1 MATFTVI
8 YDANVLYPAP
18 LRSVLMFLAQTDLFR
33 ARWTLDIHE
42 EWIRNLLLKR
52 PDLSQEKLEGLR
64 DMMIDAIPDSL
75 VTGYEP
81 TIDGLILPDPDDR
94 HVLAAALR
102 ANAEI
107 IVPANLKDFPA
118 ESLMPYNVV
127 AQHPDDFILD
137 LIDLQPPLVLTCF
150 EEDRTHYRNPPYTV
164 EEYLENLQR
173 QGLSKTVAYLSEYHH
188 LI

>member
-1 MATFTVI
+1 MAAFTVI

-52 PDLSQEKLEGLR
+52 PDLSREKLEGLR
-64 DMMIDAIPDSL
+64 DMMIDTIPDSL

-81 TIDGLILPDPDDR
+81 AIAGLNLPDPNDR

-107 IVPANLKDFPA
+107 IVTANLKDFPP
-118 ESLMPYNVV
+118 ESL
-127 AQHPDDFILD
+127 
-137 LIDLQPPLVLTCF
+137 
-150 EEDRTHYRNPPYTV
+150 
-164 EEYLENLQR
+164 QR
-173 QGLSKTVAYLSEYHH
+173 RCPASR
-188 LI
+188 

>member
-1 MATFTVI
+1 KLPFHMAGNRRKIYFKDLLEYKAQQKAVSKKTMARLAQLSQEMGLMEYMATFTVI

-52 PDLSQEKLEGLR
+52 PDLSRKKLEWLR
-64 DMMIDAIPDSL
+64 DMMIEAVPDSL

-81 TIDGLILPDPDDR
+81 AIDGLEVPDPDDR

-107 IVPANLKDFPA
+107 IGTANLKDFP
-118 ESLMPYNVV
+118 
-127 AQHPDDFILD
+127 Q
-137 LIDLQPPLVLTCF
+137 T
-150 EEDRTHYRNPPYTV
+150 T
-164 EEYLENLQR
+164 
-173 QGLSKTVAYLSEYHH
+173 
-188 LI
+188 

>member
-33 ARWTLDIHE
+33 ARWTLEIHE
-42 EWIRNLLLKR
+42 EWIRNLLIKR
-52 PDLSQEKLEGLR
+52 PDLSREKLEGLR
-64 DMMIDAIPDSL
+64 DMMIEAIPDSL

-81 TIDGLILPDPDDR
+81 AIDGLDLPDLNDR

-107 IVPANLKDFPA
+107 IVTANLKDFPP
-118 ESLMPYNVV
+118 ESLKPFNVT

-137 LIDLQPPLVLTCF
+137 LIDLKPAPVLTCF
-150 EEDRTHYRNPPYTV
+150 KEDRTHYRNPPLAV
-164 EEYLENLQR
+164 EEYLENLLR
-173 QGLSKTVAYLSEYHH
+173 QGLSKTVAYLSEYRH

>member
-1 MATFTVI
+1 MASFTVI

-52 PDLSQEKLEGLR
+52 ADLNREKLEGLR
-64 DMMIDAIPDSL
+64 DMMIEAIPNSL

-81 TIDGLILPDPDDR
+81 AIDGLELPDPEDR

-107 IVPANLKDFPA
+107 IVTANLKDFPPG
-118 ESLMPYNVV
+118 SLKAYNVV

-137 LIDLQPPLVLTCF
+137 LIDLKPPLVLACF
-150 EEDRTHYRNPPYTV
+150 KEDRTHYCNPPYTV
-164 EEYLENLQR
+164 EEYLENLTR
-173 QGLSKTVAYLSEYHH
+173 QGLSKTVAYLSEYSH

>member
-1 MATFTVI
+1 MASFTVI

-18 LRSVLMFLAQTDLFR
+18 LRSILMFLAQTDLFR
-33 ARWTLDIHE
+33 ARWTMDIHE

-52 PDLSQEKLEGLR
+52 PDLSREKLEGLR
-64 DMMIDAIPDSL
+64 EMMIRAIPDSL
-75 VTGYEP
+75 VTGFEP
-81 TIDGLILPDPDDR
+81 AIDGLTLPDPGDR

-107 IVPANLKDFPA
+107 IVTANLKDFPT
-118 ESLMPYNVV
+118 ESLKPYNVV

-137 LIDLQPPLVLTCF
+137 LIDLRPPLVLTCF
-150 EEDRTHYRNPPYTV
+150 KEDRKHYSNPPYSV
-164 EEYLENLQR
+164 EEYLENLLR
-173 QGLSKTVAYLSEYHH
+173 QGLSKTVAYLSEYRH

>member
-1 MATFTVI
+1 MASFTVI

-52 PDLSQEKLEGLR
+52 ADLNREKLEGLR
-64 DMMIDAIPDSL
+64 DMMIEAIPNSL

-81 TIDGLILPDPDDR
+81 AIDGLELPDPEDR

-107 IVPANLKDFPA
+107 IVTANLKDFP
-118 ESLMPYNVV
+118 SGNLKIYNVV

-137 LIDLQPPLVLTCF
+137 LIDLKPPLVLACF
-150 EEDRTHYRNPPYTV
+150 KEDRTHYCNPPYTV
-164 EEYLENLQR
+164 EEYLENLTR
-173 QGLSKTVAYLSEYHH
+173 QGLSKTVAYLSEYSH

>member
-1 MATFTVI
+1 MASFTVI

-18 LRSVLMFLAQTDLFR
+18 LRSVLMYLAQTDLFR

-42 EWIRNLLLKR
+42 EWIRNLLIKR
-52 PDLSQEKLEGLR
+52 QDLSRDKLEELR
-64 DMMIDAIPDSL
+64 DMMIGAIPDSL

-81 TIDGLILPDPDDR
+81 AISGLELPDPDDR

-102 ANAEI
+102 ANAEV
-107 IVPANLKDFPA
+107 IVTANLKDFPQ
-118 ESLMPYNVV
+118 ESLQPFNIT

-137 LIDLQPPLVLTCF
+137 LIDLAPPMVLTCF
-150 EEDRTHYRNPPYTV
+150 KEDRTHYLNPPYTV
-164 EEYLENLQR
+164 DEYLENLAR
-173 QGLSKTVAYLSEYHH
+173 QGLSKTIAYLAEYRH

>member
-18 LRSVLMFLAQTDLFR
+18 LRSVLMFLAQTELFR
-33 ARWTLDIHE
+33 ARWTWAIHE

-52 PDLSQEKLEGLR
+52 PDLSREKLVVLR
-64 DMMIDAIPDSL
+64 DLMNEAIPDSL

-81 TIDGLILPDPDDR
+81 AIEGLVLPDPDDR

-107 IVPANLKDFPA
+107 IVTANLKDFPP
-118 ESLMPYNVV
+118 EDLKPYHVI
-127 AQHPDDFILD
+127 AQHPDDFIVD
-137 LIDLQPPLVLTCF
+137 LIDLNHLCTLSNNCF
-150 EEDRTHYRNPPYTV
+150 V
-164 EEYLENLQR
+164 FCILL
-173 QGLSKTVAYLSEYHH
+173 GSIL
-188 LI
+188 

>member
-107 IVPANLKDFPA
+107 IVTANLKDFPA
-118 ESLMPYNVV
+118 ESM
-127 AQHPDDFILD
+127 
-137 LIDLQPPLVLTCF
+137 
-150 EEDRTHYRNPPYTV
+150 R
-164 EEYLENLQR
+164 
-173 QGLSKTVAYLSEYHH
+173 SEKYD
-188 LI
+188 

>member
-33 ARWTLDIHE
+33 MRWTLAIHE
-42 EWIRNLLLKR
+42 EWIRNLLLNR
-52 PDLSQEKLEGLR
+52 PDLNREKLEGLR
-64 DMMIDAIPDSL
+64 DLMIEAIPDSL

-81 TIDGLILPDPDDR
+81 AIENLVLPDPNDR

-102 ANAEI
+102 ANAEV
-107 IVPANLKDFPA
+107 IVTNNLKDFPPMR
-118 ESLMPYNVV
+118 LRPFNVI
-127 AQHPDDFILD
+127 AQHPDDFVLD
-137 LIDLQPPLVLTCF
+137 LIDLNAPVVLACF
-150 EEDRTHYRNPPYTV
+150 KEDRHHYRSPPYGV
-164 EEYLENLQR
+164 GEYIENLLR
-173 QGLSKTVAYLSEYHH
+173 QGLSKTAAFLSEYRH

>member
-18 LRSVLMFLAQTDLFR
+18 LRSILMFLAQTELFR

-52 PDLSQEKLEGLR
+52 QDLSREKLEALR
-64 DMMIDAIPDSL
+64 DMMIEAIPDSL

-81 TIDGLILPDPDDR
+81 AIDGLKLPDLDDR

-107 IVPANLKDFPA
+107 IVTANLKDFPA
-118 ESLMPYNVV
+118 ESLLPHFRTGLTPRALQNRKSTGIQMPD
-127 AQHPDDFILD
+127 A
-137 LIDLQPPLVLTCF
+137 
-150 EEDRTHYRNPPYTV
+150 
-164 EEYLENLQR
+164 
-173 QGLSKTVAYLSEYHH
+173 
-188 LI
+188 